1 MMQKR
6 RFFQAGLT
14 TLIVFTTIAGTS
26 AAEKVTGFKSES
38 VDLPFGDRTFSGPN
52 TGAINNNCLACHS
65 AGMVLNQPTMP
76 RAMWQ
81 AEVDKMRAV
90 YKAPVPEGDVK
101 PIVDYLAQLKGPH

>member
-1 MMQKR
+1 MQKR
-6 RFFQAGLT
+6 TFIQAGLAA
-14 TLIVFTTIAGTS
+14 LIVTTTMTGAS
-26 AAEKVTGFKSES
+26 AVEKPAALKSET
-38 VDLPFGDRTFSGPN
+38 VDLPFGDRNFSGPN
-52 TGAINNNCLACHS
+52 ADAINNNCLACHS

-90 YKAPVPEGDVK
+90 YKAPIAAGDVK

>member
-1 MMQKR
+1 MQKQT
-6 RFFQAGLT
+6 FFQAGLAA
-14 TLIVFTTIAGTS
+14 LIVNTTIAGGS
-26 AAEKVTGFKSES
+26 ATEKLTGFKSET
-38 VDLPFGDRTFSGPN
+38 VELPFGDRNFSGPN
-52 TGAINNNCLACHS
+52 ADAINNNCLSCHS

-90 YKAPVPEGDVK
+90 YKAPIAAEDVI

>member
-1 MMQKR
+1 MQKQT
-6 RFFQAGLT
+6 FFQAGLAA
-14 TLIVFTTIAGTS
+14 LIVITTIAGGS
-26 AAEKVTGFKSES
+26 ATEKLTGFKSET
-38 VDLPFGDRTFSGPN
+38 VELPFGDRNFSGPN
-52 TGAINNNCLACHS
+52 ADAINNNCLSCHS

-90 YKAPVPEGDVK
+90 YKAPIAAEDVI

>member
-1 MMQKR
+1 MQKR
-6 RFFQAGLT
+6 TFFHAGLT
-14 TLIVFTTIAGTS
+14 ALIVFATIAGASAVEKLTS
-26 AAEKVTGFKSES
+26 FKSES
-38 VDLPFGDRTFSGPN
+38 VDLPFGDRSFPAPN
-52 TGAINNNCLACHS
+52 ADAINNNCLSCHS

-90 YKAPVPEGDVK
+90 YKAPIAEGDVK